1 MQYKKPAKINLSK
14 IFILVCI
21 LLIARI
27 CFSQSSVYLLKFS
40 GPIGPVSAEYM
51 IDGINQAEAKGALGV
66 IIKLDTPGGLDESMR
81 EIVQRFF
88 QARIPIIVYIAP
100 AGARAASAGVFLT
113 MAADIAVMADG
124 TNIGAAHP
132 VAIGGETSAEMKE
145 KITNDAIS
153 YLVAIAEKRN
163 RNKKWAEDAVR
174 KSSSI
179 TAREA
184 VKLGVIDF
192 MANSDDELLTKL
204 DSVIAHKK
212 IDDKI
217 IKEKFAF
224 SRIVPYNLSG
234 RQKLLLFLTNPSVA
248 YILLILG
255 IYGLFFELQSPG
267 TIFPGVVGAI
277 CLILAFYALRLLP
290 TNYAGLALIGVAMI
304 FFILELYITSYGLL
318 SIGGIL
324 ALVIGSLILFQSS
337 APYFRLSLGLI
348 LVVVVLTLIF
358 FSFIIGFAI
367 RAHKRKVTTGKEG
380 LVDEIGIA
388 TTDLNL
394 AGTVKVHGEL
404 WNAESLNGKI
414 NQGEKVKVVSVDG
427 MTLKVKSVKE

>member
-1 MQYKKPAKINLSK
+1 MQYQKSPEINLSQM
-14 IFILVCI
+14 LVLICI
-21 LLIARI
+21 LLIAGN
-27 CFSQSSVYLLKFS
+27 CFSQPSVYLLKFS
-40 GPIGPVSAEYM
+40 GPISPVSAEYI
-51 IDGINQAEAKGALGV
+51 IDGINQAEAKGAIGV

-88 QARIPIIVYIAP
+88 QAKIPIIVYIAP

-145 KITNDAIS
+145 KITNDAVS

-179 TAREA
+179 SAREA
-184 VKLGVIDF
+184 VKLSVIDF
-192 MANSDDELLTKL
+192 MANTDEELLSKL

-217 IKEKFAF
+217 IKGKFAS

-234 RQKLLLFLTNPSVA
+234 RQKLLLLLTNPSVA

-267 TIFPGVVGAI
+267 TIFPGAVGAI

-290 TNYAGLALIGVAMI
+290 TNYAGLALIVVAMI
-304 FFILELYITSYGLL
+304 FFILEVYITSYGLL

-324 ALVIGSLILFQSS
+324 ALVIGSLLLFQSS

-358 FSFIIGFAI
+358 FSFIISFVI

-380 LVDEIGIA
+380 LIDEIGIA

-394 AGTVKVHGEL
+394 TGTVKVHGEL
-404 WNAESLNGKI
+404 WNAESLDGKI

>member
-1 MQYKKPAKINLSK
+1 MQYQKSAEINLSQ
-14 IFILVCI
+14 ILVLICI
-21 LLIARI
+21 LLIASN
-27 CFSQSSVYLLKFS
+27 CFSQPSVYLLKFS
-40 GPIGPVSAEYM
+40 GPISPVSAEYI
-51 IDGINQAEAKGALGV
+51 IDGINQAEAKGAIGV

-88 QARIPIIVYIAP
+88 QAKIPIIVYIAP

-145 KITNDAIS
+145 KITNDAVS

-179 TAREA
+179 SAREA
-184 VKLGVIDF
+184 VKLSVIDF
-192 MANSDDELLTKL
+192 MANSDEELLSKL

-217 IKEKFAF
+217 IKEKFVS

-267 TIFPGVVGAI
+267 TIFPGAVGAI

-304 FFILELYITSYGLL
+304 FFILEVYITSYGLL

-324 ALVIGSLILFQSS
+324 ALVIGSLLLFQSS

-358 FSFIIGFAI
+358 FSFIISFVI

-380 LVDEIGIA
+380 LIDEIGIA
-388 TTDLNL
+388 TTDLSL
-394 AGTVKVHGEL
+394 TGTVKVHGEL
-404 WNAESLNGKI
+404 WNAESLDGKI